1 MKKLL
6 TFLTMALLFY
16 GVGWAAIESVDFSA
30 QGYTNQQAI
39 ESYTGTNFTV
49 TFNKGTN
56 SNAPKYYT
64 SGTAIRVYGGSYF
77 TVSSTKTITNIE
89 IGFATG
95 EGTNAITTDVGTFE
109 NDEWNG
115 SATSVKFTVGGS
127 SGHRRIKI
135 IQVTVS
141 DGGST
146 TTYSISGVGETT
158 GGTVSATATSGI
170 TSGSTVTLTA
180 TPEDGYELTAF
191 TVNGTDVFSS
201 MAGPDANG
209 VYTYDITVT
218 SNVTVAATFSEQTT
232 PGADEYEL
240 VRNVSSLAAG
250 DQIIIVS
257 TGTDGPGSAM
267 STTQNNNNRG
277 ATSVTIANSKITPGS
292 AVQILT
298 LEKEGNNWLFNTGNG
313 YLYAASSSS
322 NYLRTEETPDANA
335 QATISISSNAA
346 TVTFQ
351 GTNTRNIINYNSS
364 NNIFSCY
371 ASGTVYLYKKVEAAG
386 AYTITVPT
394 GLTGG
399 SISTNKSTSNGN
411 ETITVTVE
419 PETGYQLSSLTYTP
433 EGGSATTITESNG
446 VYSFTMPT
454 ANVTLAATFSKVN
467 YAIAT
472 AVEPSNSG
480 CAVWMN
486 AGFTVIENVATAKY
500 EDVVKVQLHTVTG
513 WMVDPTMPITIVD
526 ANNNIITATLFD
538 DTQND
543 GPIYQFTMPAS
554 AVTITGHFAVYHP
567 TLKMGGLVNG
577 SEWISSA
584 DNAPAFTYDSDADKY
599 TISAYFTGNRD
610 EQGTCDYFF
619 LFEDGTA
626 KYPSASGNFWITNID
641 GTQFN
646 ISLNGGSSNNFRIVP
661 GVYDIE
667 INGDRTTMKVTQR
680 EYNLTFSPA
689 AGEVEQ
695 GTSVS
700 ANCPQL
706 VSDIAAINNAT
717 VTVGVNTD
725 NGSTWNENVALNTV
739 GQTTVYGKA
748 FIGNIAVTGNAA
760 YTVVKANNSNIYQ
773 RITSTNDLEVNKKY
787 LLVCESGLYAWAGT
801 GDDGES
807 ITITDH
813 KTTIESSS
821 NVNILTLNGSQ
832 DNYYFSFKD
841 GAETYYL
848 TYSGTGNNSIS
859 ATTTSPGAT
868 WAISFNND
876 GNAIIA
882 DGSSILRAYS
892 SGPDFRVYT
901 SSANQTV
908 QLYKQTVEEVKDY
921 TIDYA
926 VVTGGSATGAASANE
941 GEEITVTVT
950 AESGYACT
958 GITVSPAAEV
968 TDNND
973 GTYTFTMPASNVTVT
988 PTFASAYAITYVA
1001 TPAAGGTVT
1010 GVANAVEGS
1019 TVVINVTANDDYQ
1032 IESVKYSWGS
1042 QQSSVDVPF
1051 VNGNYQITMP
1061 GSATTVTATF
1071 VKIPHGISVVS
1082 SHGDVTGLPAT
1093 ATSGTSVTFTVTPN
1107 AGYVVSSVSGTFNNG
1122 SGSLNITDNGNGTY
1136 TFNMPASDVAIT
1148 VTYFASEDY
1157 ELLTDLADINAE
1169 DTYLIVGG
1177 AVSALGTYDKVMGKS
1192 TGSGIMGTVD
1202 LTSSNYD
1209 STTGIIT
1216 STADMAVVN
1225 FLVDDGTY
1233 AIHTADGYVNESSVT
1248 ASTPFYWTI
1257 DLDATSSRAQITS
1270 TNKHFSYNSSSP
1282 RWKAYDSE
1290 QGASYIFKL
1299 ANKNKVKRPTITG
1312 AAGEFLGQYNFIGN
1326 DNVTMACATDGAT
1339 IEYSLDGGTTWLN
1352 YSEAVE
1358 IVTNAAGN
1366 TVEVQARAT
1375 KTGMDPSEVVTATFT
1390 CIKPT
1395 APTFGSNGPDAYV
1408 NPVFV
1413 YPKSA
1418 LNDRRAYGEENVSFA
1433 YTTTGTVADATSPAV
1448 TTKNSN
1454 GYYILLDDNATL
1466 SVVTMINGI
1475 ASDPAG
1481 GAYTFSVDAPT
1492 FSLAGGNYDGNQQTR
1507 LSTETKTQQNNLS
1520 WNTVIYYTTGNT
1532 EFAFDATTGQ
1542 VTSEGWVAYDATN
1555 DPYLDILV
1563 QDSPV
1568 TIKAVTLSNYFN
1580 GQSEY
1585 RASEVTSETYVLTAA
1600 NLAITISP
1608 AAGTYV
1614 NAQNVTLGV
1623 KNEIGEYTIYYT
1635 TDGSDPSGNSG
1646 IEYTE
1651 PITVDHDM
1659 TIKVYAMD
1667 SRTGDGGT
1675 ATAEA
1680 AYKIG
1685 IQPVVYS
1692 PFPGT
1697 IYKGD
1702 DEDINV
1708 EMFSV
1713 TPNAKVYYTVAE
1725 GEGNWPADPTTAST
1739 LYSAP
1744 VPLETGKVYNFKAIS
1759 ALGSMVST
1767 VTPGTFTIQA
1777 KGSGWLNVK
1786 EMNEETG
1793 NAYKYFD
1800 NPVQVVYMSTWRANG
1815 EKPEF
1820 CFVRDNSGYGMIYF
1834 GNSNVEKY
1842 NDYTKYQMGDWLP
1855 GGSIKGQA
1863 SVWDNSFINELGNSS
1878 GTVSEW
1884 PETALGNSA
1893 ILPEETTNKAITDGW
1908 TYEGA
1913 YSGSDYAQYVN
1924 PEKNLFGH
1932 YVHMRKNTISNLSLV
1947 SQKYLGVITDQSG
1960 VPLNYYDGLYLFSG
1974 HNGRPTYD
1982 QAFFDNIQ
1990 NNGGTFDVYAIVY
2003 FYGSNANNSNYS
2015 NAPFEIFPID
2025 FEWIF
2030 KPKFNIESGE
2040 YDEPQTVSLTCET
2053 EGAQIWYKT
2062 SEMDDYV
2069 LYTEP
2074 FTVSTTTTIDAYS
2087 TIVTKY
2093 NDVMESVIE
2102 TINVRFATHVSPPF
2116 IQPDGGVY
2124 AVTDPAI
2131 DVTIIRFPELDDASV
2146 VQSDVNI
2153 WFTVDGSD
2161 PADENNPNRYEYT
2174 TENKEEHLDEIHTTT
2189 TVRAIAE
2196 YLGVYSEEA
2205 ISQTYTFVESN
2216 GIIYD
2221 LVTSVDQI
2229 NENGIYVIVAQPYH
2243 EAMSNVQG
2251 ATTRGTTGVKF
2262 VDEDMKTKVYG
2273 NQDVAVF
2280 TVTPL
2285 TNMDANGS
2293 GEKHFLFTTHN
2304 GATLAS
2310 NGILYVDET
2319 AADNGNTLLTE
2330 AEEDAMGNSVAVVTI
2345 DSDEGEQSHKA
2356 RIRFN
2361 YAGGDNRYLQYW
2373 NRDHYFTTYK
2383 TQDDERAV
2391 YLYYKEA
2398 TPLAT
2403 IEKEGVKN
2411 KQYTVA
2417 DRLLIVAANDAEHVI
2432 WAKDEGN
2439 VSIARTEI
2447 KNGQIDYMR
2456 YVAENDISSAQD
2468 AGVLFQDGDWDQSNW
2483 VMIKLLESDENY
2495 NSPSEYE
2502 GSYILPASLTGRYT
2516 DDLNYTIEAMTS
2528 LKDIV
2533 DATGGDFTPNV
2544 YCAANFLDA
2553 NLNLT
2558 ADSQGA
2564 PELPDGDRHFFFV
2577 NPKVQE
2583 VATIT
2588 YAVWDGTK
2596 FVMPARNDA
2605 GTINGAGL
2613 TGAFNVGWTYNGST
2627 PTLETGVAY
2636 QFTAVL
2642 NKVAQQGNAPR
2653 RAESTVEPGAFSA
2666 DAGKVV
2672 YPLDLTAD
2680 ENHIVTEVRDL
2691 NGNAVREVAS
2701 VKYVSITGVVSDKPF
2716 EGMNIIV
2723 TRYTDGT
2730 TSTAKVM
2737 R

>member
-16 GVGWAAIESVDFSA
+16 GVGWAAESVY
-30 QGYTNQQAI
+30 YTLDGTI
-39 ESYTGTNFTV
+39 SGGTNGYLTESEITQGSVSWIVTGNTVQSPWRIGGKSANNGVRTIYSTSPMGSAISKVSLTIGSTSGEIDVSSLKLTVYSDVTMTSVIDEVTGAFDFNSTIDFTPSHGDNWTSGAYYKFSFTV
-49 TFNKGTN
+49 NSTSSSSNKYFEFKKAEFYTSEEGGGTNPDPPITSERMTFVQTSTSAGTLTNAPSGVTATFSNTFNNNKEQITKNNTMTLTISGMSSRYKITGVTLNVHNNASSGNGDADVTMDGVSIGSMSITGLGNTYSEQDVTITECPFTGDLVITLTCTTN
-56 SNAPKYYT
+56 SVYCNAFYIDYEEIPAKTYDVT
-64 SGTAIRVYGGSYF
+64 VTQATGG
-77 TVSSTKTITNIE
+77 TIT
-89 IGFATG
+89 ASPVG
-95 EGTNAITTDVGTFE
+95 EDVVDAG
-109 NDEWNG
+109 DE
-115 SATSVKFTVGGS
+115 
-127 SGHRRIKI
+127 
-135 IQVTVS
+135 VTVS
-141 DGGST
+141 
-146 TTYSISGVGETT
+146 Y
-158 GGTVSATATSGI
+158 
-170 TSGSTVTLTA
+170 TLD
-180 TPEDGYELTAF
+180 EGYEFGSWSITGA
-191 TVNGTDVFSS
+191 T
-201 MAGPDANG
+201 GPDANG
-209 VYTYDITVT
+209 KLTVT
-218 SNVTVAATFSEQTT
+218 GDVTITATFNKVNYTLTRSSNSLSMGDVKITDASGNELGTQPTTAQMGDVVYFKLKTEYGYQPTSDPVTV
-232 PGADEYEL
+232 
-240 VRNVSSLAAG
+240 
-250 DQIIIVS
+250 
-257 TGTDGPGSAM
+257 
-267 STTQNNNNRG
+267 
-277 ATSVTIANSKITPGS
+277 
-292 AVQILT
+292 
-298 LEKEGNNWLFNTGNG
+298 
-313 YLYAASSSS
+313 
-322 NYLRTEETPDANA
+322 
-335 QATISISSNAA
+335 
-346 TVTFQ
+346 
-351 GTNTRNIINYNSS
+351 TNTTAN
-364 NNIFSCY
+364 
-371 ASGTVYLYKKVEAAG
+371 T
-386 AYTITVPT
+386 TI
-394 GLTGG
+394 
-399 SISTNKSTSNGN
+399 
-411 ETITVTVE
+411 
-419 PETGYQLSSLTYTP
+419 TP
-433 EGGSATTITESNG
+433 EGPTNG
-446 VYSFTMPT
+446 VY
-454 ANVTLAATFSKVN
+454 
-467 YAIAT
+467 
-472 AVEPSNSG
+472 
-480 CAVWMN
+480 
-486 AGFTVIENVATAKY
+486 
-500 EDVVKVQLHTVTG
+500 H
-513 WMVDPTMPITIVD
+513 
-526 ANNNIITATLFD
+526 
-538 DTQND
+538 
-543 GPIYQFTMPAS
+543 FTMPAGN
-554 AVTITGHFAVYHP
+554 VTIAATFQAYHGTLRLAGRFNGNTGWR
-567 TLKMGGLVNG
+567 TGTSG
-577 SEWISSA
+577 
-584 DNAPAFTYDSDADKY
+584 PAFTYDSANDKY
-599 TISAYFTGNRD
+599 TIDAYFTGEGDGN
-610 EQGTCDYFF
+610 YFF
-619 LFEDGTA
+619 ITYDGNA
-626 KYPSASGNFWITNID
+626 SYPSADGNWVVTNTTGTPVALTWDGNGHNFYID
-641 GTQFN
+641 N
-646 ISLNGGSSNNFRIVP
+646 
-661 GVYDIE
+661 GVYTIE
-667 INGDRTTMKVTQR
+667 LPGDLSTIAFTKKTPTI
-680 EYNLTFSPA
+680 TFNPA
-689 AGEVEQ
+689 SGSEVEQ

-700 ANCPQL
+700 ATSTLTDL
-706 VSDIAAINNAT
+706 VSAIQDENKGGT
-717 VTVGVNTD
+717 VTVTCNPAT
-725 NGSTWNENVALNTV
+725 LNTI
-739 GQTTVYGKA
+739 GSNQTVTA
-748 FIGNIAVTGNAA
+748 TATIGNYSESATAT
-760 YTVVKANNSNIYQ
+760 YTVVAVNNSNQFELVTDLSTQLIAGKKYIIVSENNNSAYSGNGDSATEITISNHTTTVDPTDVAYLTLGGSTGAWTFNFT
-773 RITSTNDLEVNKKY
+773 RNGSVYNVYHTSTTAVKDN
-787 LLVCESGLYAWAGT
+787 SFGA
-801 GDDGES
+801 S
-807 ITITDH
+807 
-813 KTTIESSS
+813 TTATPSE
-821 NVNILTLNGSQ
+821 
-832 DNYYFSFKD
+832 F
-841 GAETYYL
+841 
-848 TYSGTGNNSIS
+848 SIS
-859 ATTTSPGAT
+859 LNSGAFD
-868 WAISFNND
+868 IS
-876 GNAIIA
+876 A
-882 DGSSILRAYS
+882 DGKHLRANSATDFRFYDANS
-892 SGPDFRVYT
+892 SG
-901 SSANQTV
+901 SAI
-908 QLYKQTVEEVKDY
+908 QLYRQMVEEVKDY

-958 GITVSPAAEV
+958 GISVSPAAEV
-968 TDNND
+968 TDNGD

-1010 GVANAVEGS
+1010 GVANAAEGS

-1257 DLDATSSRAQITS
+1257 DLDATSSRVQITS

-1312 AAGEFLGQYNFIGN
+1312 AAGEFLGQYNFIGK

-1366 TVEVQARAT
+1366 TVVVQARAT

-1475 ASDPAG
+1475 ASDASG

-1600 NLAITISP
+1600 NLAVTISP

-1667 SRTGDGGT
+1667 SRTGDGGE

-1725 GEGNWPADPTTAST
+1725 GEGNWPTDPTTAST

-1744 VPLETGKVYNFKAIS
+1744 VPLETGKVYNFKAI
-1759 ALGSMVST
+1759 AVIGSMVST

-1786 EMNEETG
+1786 EMANSSQGTSKTLE
-1793 NAYKYFD
+1793 
-1800 NPVQVVYMSTWRANG
+1800 NPVQIIYMSKYRNG
-1815 EKPEF
+1815 DTSVPYPGEPEY
-1820 CFVRDNSGYGMIYF
+1820 CFVRDNSGYGLIYF
-1834 GNSNVEKY
+1834 GAGNIAAYK
-1842 NDYTKYQMGDWLP
+1842 DYEVFEMGDWIA
-1855 GGSIKGQA
+1855 GGEISGA
-1863 SVWDNSFINELGNSS
+1863 MSNWNSSFINELGGGSS
-1878 GTVSEW
+1878 TNYRVTSWPSE
-1884 PETALGNSA
+1884 TLGNTD
-1893 ILPEETTNKAITDGW
+1893 ILPEETTNLAITQGW
-1908 TYEGA
+1908 TYQGA
-1913 YSGSDYAQYVN
+1913 FTPSQDDGYDDHIDHD
-1924 PEKNLFGH
+1924 KNLFGH
-1932 YVHMRKNTISNLSLV
+1932 YVHMRKNTINNV
-1947 SQKYLGVITDQSG
+1947 TGDGNGNGKHAGIITDQSG
-1960 VPLNYYDGLYLFSG
+1960 VPLNYYDGFYLFSG
-1974 HNGRPTYD
+1974 YNGSPDYD
-1982 QAFFDNIQ
+1982 QTFFDNIQ
-1990 NNGGTFDVYAIVY
+1990 NKGGTFDVYAIVQ
-2003 FYGSNANNSNYS
+2003 FYGPNASNSSYS
-2015 NAPFEIFPID
+2015 NAPYEIFPID

-2030 KPKFNIESGE
+2030 KPEFNIESGE

-2116 IQPDGGVY
+2116 ITPDGGVY
-2124 AVTDPAI
+2124 AVTDRAI
-2131 DVTIIRFPELDDASV
+2131 DVTIIRYPELDDASV
-2146 VQSDVNI
+2146 MQSDVTI

-2189 TVRAIAE
+2189 TVRAISE
-2196 YLGVYSEEA
+2196 YHGMYSAEA

-2229 NENGIYVIVAQPYH
+2229 NEKGIYVIVAQPYH

-2285 TNMDANGS
+2285 THEGDTG

-2304 GATLAS
+2304 GATLVS

-2319 AADNGNTLLTE
+2319 AATNGNTLLTE

-2345 DSDEGEQSHKA
+2345 DNDEGEQSHKA

-2417 DRLLIVAANDAEHVI
+2417 DRLLVVAANNTEHVI

-2439 VSIARTEI
+2439 VSIAKTEI

-2456 YVAENDISSAQD
+2456 FVAEHDINNKEGAT
-2468 AGVLFQDGDWDQSNW
+2468 VKFQNGEWDQSNW
-2483 VMIKLLESDENY
+2483 VMIKLHSSDAHY
-2495 NSPSEYE
+2495 SKASDYE
-2502 GSYILPASLTGRYT
+2502 GHYIDPASFTGTYT
-2516 DDLNYTIEAMTS
+2516 DNVNYTMEAMADLN
-2528 LKDIV
+2528 V
-2533 DATGGDFTPNV
+2533 DLTKGGDFTPNV

-2558 ADSQGA
+2558 AESQGA

-2613 TGAFNVGWTYNGST
+2613 TGAFEVGWTYNGST

-2653 RAESTVEPGAFSA
+2653 RAESTVTPQQQAA
-2666 DAGKVV
+2666 DGTKVV

-2691 NGNAVREVAS
+2691 TGNAVREVAS

>member
-1 MKKLL
+1 
-6 TFLTMALLFY
+6 MALLFY
-16 GVGWAAIESVDFSA
+16 GVGWAAD
-30 QGYTNQQAI
+30 
-39 ESYTGTNFTV
+39 
-49 TFNKGTN
+49 
-56 SNAPKYYT
+56 
-64 SGTAIRVYGGSYF
+64 
-77 TVSSTKTITNIE
+77 KTITLDYSSFGLTGSYSLKTATVD
-89 IGFATG
+89 GFG
-95 EGTNAITTDVGTFE
+95 
-109 NDEWNG
+109 
-115 SATSVKFTVGGS
+115 FTVNQGYKGS
-127 SGHRRIKI
+127 GDVIQMNSSKGNGTLYNTTPIPGLKSIKI
-135 IQVTVS
+135 NVASGNKTYTVTT
-141 DGGST
+141 GT
-146 TTYSISGVGETT
+146 TQNPTANSQTGTT
-158 GGTVSATATSGI
+158 GGTYTTVSGDTYFQLKVSGASYFSSIVI
-170 TSGSTVTLTA
+170 TYDDSGSTTETVA
-180 TPEDGYELTAF
+180 TPTFSPEA
-191 TVNGTDVFSS
+191 GT
-201 MAGPDANG
+201 
-209 VYTYDITVT
+209 YT
-218 SNVTVAATFSEQTT
+218 SAQNVTISCATNDATIYYTT
-232 PGADEYEL
+232 DGSDPDENSSVYSSAI
-240 VRNVSSLAAG
+240 NVSSTTTIKAMAAATG
-250 DQIIIVS
+250 YNNSQIS
-257 TGTDGPGSAM
+257 SATYTIEPAGLM
-267 STTQNNNNRG
+267 YFTPTSSKAGVLSNAPEGVTAAISNSFSGFIGGRG
-277 ATSVTIANSKITPGS
+277 AQATMTN
-292 AVQILT
+292 
-298 LEKEGNNWLFNTGNG
+298 
-313 YLYAASSSS
+313 SSS
-322 NYLRTEETPDANA
+322 NPGIITFANIPNTYKVTKIA
-335 QATISISSNAA
+335 AEYCTNSSAGAGTISATSDGNAIGNSFS
-346 TVTFQ
+346 VTSTG
-351 GTNTRNIINYNSS
+351 GTTIREAILFENSAGLS
-364 NNIFSCY
+364 LNNINVSTVATQNSIFIY
-371 ASGTVYLYKKVEAAG
+371 RVKVYLEEEVAG
-386 AYTITVPT
+386 SYTITVPT

-399 SISTNKSTSNGN
+399 SISASKTSSNGN

-419 PETGYQLSSLTYTP
+419 PETGYELTSLTYTP
-433 EGGSATTITESNG
+433 EGGSATAITESNG

-467 YAIAT
+467 YAINT
-472 AVEPSNSG
+472 AVDPAGAGE
-480 CAVWMN
+480 VWMRG
-486 AGFTVIENVATAKY
+486 GFETINNVATSTY
-500 EDVVKVQLHTVTG
+500 GTTVTVKLHTNSG
-513 WMVDPTMPITIVD
+513 YMVDGITVVD
-526 ANNNIITATLFD
+526 TDNNEIGTTL
-538 DTQND
+538 TNTEND
-543 GPIYQFTMPAS
+543 GKTYTFTMPAS

-619 LFEDGTA
+619 FFEDGTA
-626 KYPSASGNFWITNID
+626 KYPSASGNFWITNTD

-646 ISLNGGSSNNFRIVP
+646 ISLTGGSSNNFRIVP

-667 INGDRTTMKVTQR
+667 INGGRTTMTVTKR
-680 EYNLTFSPA
+680 NYSLTFSPA

-706 VSDIAAINNAT
+706 VSDIAAINADAT

-725 NGSTWNENVALNTV
+725 NGSTWNADVTLSNVGPA
-739 GQTTVYGKA
+739 TVYGKA
-748 FIGNIAVTGNAA
+748 YINNLAVTGSAN
-760 YTVVKANNSNIYQ
+760 YTVVAVNNSNEYEL
-773 RITSTNDLEVNKKY
+773 ITSTDGLIANKKY
-787 LLVCESGLYAWAGT
+787 LLVCESGAYAYKG
-801 GDDGES
+801 GKLGEDIS
-807 ITITDH
+807 ITSH
-813 KTTIESSS
+813 KTTLSNENGPNVKPLLMSSE
-821 NVNILTLNGSQ
+821 NINGTT
-832 DNYYFSFKD
+832 YYNFSYTD
-841 GAETYYL
+841 GGTTYYL
-848 TYSGTGNNSIS
+848 ANVSNANDGIGTETTLSDAGRWEVNSI
-859 ATTTSPGAT
+859 TSEK
-868 WAISFNND
+868 AILVNKSTDRF
-876 GNAIIA
+876 
-882 DGSSILRAYS
+882 LRAYS
-892 SGPDFRVYT
+892 TGKDFRSYT
-901 SSANQTV
+901 TETNQTV

-958 GITVSPAAEV
+958 GISVTGVAASDI

-1001 TPAAGGTVT
+1001 NPTAGGTVT

-1358 IVTNAAGN
+1358 ITTNAAGN

-1697 IYKGD
+1697 IYKGN

-1759 ALGSMVST
+1759 ALGSLVST

-1913 YSGSDYAQYVN
+1913 YSGSDYAQYVD

-2229 NENGIYVIVAQPYH
+2229 NEKGIYVIVAQPYH

-2319 AADNGNTLLTE
+2319 AAANGNTLLTE

-2411 KQYTVA
+2411 QQYTVA
-2417 DRLLIVAANDAEHVI
+2417 DRLLVVAANNTEHVI

-2468 AGVLFQDGDWDQSNW
+2468 AGVLFQKGDWDQSNW

-2495 NSPSEYE
+2495 NSPSKYE

-2516 DDLNYTIEAMTS
+2516 DDLNYTIEAMSS

-2558 ADSQGA
+2558 AESQGA

-2680 ENHIVTEVRDL
+2680 ESHIVTEVRDL
-2691 NGNAVREVAS
+2691 TGNAVREVVS

>member
-1 MKKLL
+1 M
-6 TFLTMALLFY
+6 
-16 GVGWAAIESVDFSA
+16 GS
-30 QGYTNQQAI
+30 QARI
-39 ESYTGTNFTV
+39 TSITV
-49 TFNKGTN
+49 TYESSGTEPDPT
-56 SNAPKYYT
+56 APSGTITFSPAAGEVT
-64 SGTAIRVYGGSYF
+64 SGT
-77 TVSSTKTITNIE
+77 TVSMSFSGTCSGIKYTTN
-89 IGFATG
+89 GDNPDATH
-95 EGTNAITTDVGTFE
+95 GTVYDANNPPAITAATTLKAAAYNFSNSQYAFGTVATAAYTVAASGSAAKYKRISSTNDLIVGKKYLVVGTTS
-109 NDEWNG
+109 
-115 SATSVKFTVGGS
+115 SATYVMNTTLTGSRAGRTSVTPDSQGYIEESSGMAVITLGGS
-127 SGHRRIKI
+127 SGAWTLSTSAGYVGAKGSGTMDYTSTAQTANISFDANGYAI
-135 IQVTVS
+135 ISLSGNSSYPELRHNTSSQWFACYATSSGTAKVYLYKEVEPVVEKAYDVTVTQPS
-141 DGGST
+141 
-146 TTYSISGVGETT
+146 V
-158 GGTVSATATSGI
+158 GGTI
-170 TSGSTVTLTA
+170 TA
-180 TPEDGYELTAF
+180 TPVGEKVVDAGDKITVTATPDTGYELTAW
-191 TVNGTDVFSS
+191 TITGASES
-201 MAGPDANG
+201 APDAN
-209 VYTYDITVT
+209 DQITAT
-218 SNVTVAATFSEQTT
+218 GNVT
-232 PGADEYEL
+232 
-240 VRNVSSLAAG
+240 
-250 DQIIIVS
+250 
-257 TGTDGPGSAM
+257 
-267 STTQNNNNRG
+267 
-277 ATSVTIANSKITPGS
+277 IT
-292 AVQILT
+292 
-298 LEKEGNNWLFNTGNG
+298 
-313 YLYAASSSS
+313 
-322 NYLRTEETPDANA
+322 
-335 QATISISSNAA
+335 
-346 TVTFQ
+346 
-351 GTNTRNIINYNSS
+351 
-364 NNIFSCY
+364 
-371 ASGTVYLYKKVEAAG
+371 
-386 AYTITVPT
+386 
-394 GLTGG
+394 
-399 SISTNKSTSNGN
+399 
-411 ETITVTVE
+411 
-419 PETGYQLSSLTYTP
+419 
-433 EGGSATTITESNG
+433 
-446 VYSFTMPT
+446 
-454 ANVTLAATFSKVN
+454 ATFSKVK
-467 YAIAT
+467 YAIST
-472 AVEPSNSG
+472 AVDPAGAGE
-480 CAVWMN
+480 VWMQG
-486 AGFTVIENVATAKY
+486 GFETINNVATSTY
-500 EDVVKVQLHTVTG
+500 GTTVTVKLHTNSG
-513 WMVDPTMPITIVD
+513 YMVDGITVVD
-526 ANNNIITATLFD
+526 TDNNEIGTTL
-538 DTQND
+538 TNTEND
-543 GPIYQFTMPAS
+543 GKTYTFTMPAS

-577 SEWISSA
+577 STWISSV
-584 DNAPAFTYDSDADKY
+584 DNAPAFTYDSDSDKY

-626 KYPSASGNFWITNID
+626 KYPSASGNFWITNTD

-680 EYNLTFSPA
+680 EYNLSFAPA
-689 AGEVEQ
+689 AGEVEA

-700 ANCPQL
+700 ASCAQF
-706 VSDIAAINNAT
+706 VSDIAAINADAT

-725 NGSTWNENVALNTV
+725 NGSTWNADVTLSNVGPA
-739 GQTTVYGKA
+739 TVYGKA
-748 FIGNIAVTGNAA
+748 YINNLAVTGSAN
-760 YTVVKANNSNIYQ
+760 YTVVAVNNSNQFELVTDLSTQLIAGKKYIIVSENNNSAYSGNGDSATEITISNHTTTVDPTDVAYLTLGGSTGAWTFNFT
-773 RITSTNDLEVNKKY
+773 RNGSVYNVYHTSTTAVKDN
-787 LLVCESGLYAWAGT
+787 SFGA
-801 GDDGES
+801 S
-807 ITITDH
+807 
-813 KTTIESSS
+813 TTANPSE
-821 NVNILTLNGSQ
+821 
-832 DNYYFSFKD
+832 F
-841 GAETYYL
+841 
-848 TYSGTGNNSIS
+848 SIS
-859 ATTTSPGAT
+859 LSSGAFD
-868 WAISFNND
+868 IS
-876 GNAIIA
+876 A
-882 DGSSILRAYS
+882 DGKHLRANSATDFRFYDANS
-892 SGPDFRVYT
+892 SG
-901 SSANQTV
+901 SAI
-908 QLYKQTVEEVKDY
+908 QLYRQMAEEVKDY

-968 TDNND
+968 TDNGD

-1001 TPAAGGTVT
+1001 NPTAGGSVT
-1010 GVANAVEGS
+1010 GVASAVEGS

-1157 ELLTDLADINAE
+1157 ELLTDLSDINAE
-1169 DTYLIVGG
+1169 DTYLLVGTNKDYVMG
-1177 AVSALGTYDKVMGKS
+1177 PKGSNNYATAVSVTPDE
-1192 TGSGIMGTVD
+1192 
-1202 LTSSNYD
+1202 N
-1209 STTGIIT
+1209 GIIT
-1216 STADMAVVN
+1216 STAEMAIVN
-1225 FLVDDGTY
+1225 FVISDGTY
-1233 AIHTADGYVNESSVT
+1233 AIHTAEGYMNN
-1248 ASTPFYWTI
+1248 
-1257 DLDATSSRAQITS
+1257 TS
-1270 TNKHFSYNSSSP
+1270 TSNNGLSFSGTPVYANITLNEQTSAATIQLVDNTSRGLLSFNTGSP
-1282 RWKAYDSE
+1282 RWLFYGTS
-1290 QGASYIFKL
+1290 QGTTYIYKL

-1312 AAGEFLGQYNFIGN
+1312 AAGEFLGQYNFIGK

-1475 ASDPAG
+1475 ASDAAG
-1481 GAYTFSVDAPT
+1481 GAYSFSVDAPT

-1600 NLAITISP
+1600 NLAVTISP

-1667 SRTGDGGT
+1667 SRTGAGGT

-1725 GEGNWPADPTTAST
+1725 GEGNYPADPTTAST

-1744 VPLETGKVYNFKAIS
+1744 VPLETGKVYNFKAI
-1759 ALGSMVST
+1759 AVIGSMVST
-1767 VTPGTFTIQA
+1767 VTPGTFSIQA

-1884 PETALGNSA
+1884 PETALGNTA

-2025 FEWIF
+2025 FEWIY

-2116 IQPDGGVY
+2116 IEPDGGVY

-2229 NENGIYVIVAQPYH
+2229 NEKGIYVIVAQPYH

-2319 AADNGNTLLTE
+2319 AAANGNTLLTE

-2613 TGAFNVGWTYNGST
+2613 TGAFEVGWKYNGST

-2653 RAESTVEPGAFSA
+2653 RAESTVTPQQQAA

-2680 ENHIVTEVRDL
+2680 ESHIVTEVRDL
-2691 NGNAVREVAS
+2691 TGNAVREVAS

>member
-1 MKKLL
+1 MSKVIEVSNNAINDVQWKFIKYIDNSVSPVTTSYQFNKNGTDDNLYC
-6 TFLTMALLFY
+6 TNNNNGVRVGVNTNNSFTIQNNFL
-16 GVGWAAIESVDFSA
+16 
-30 QGYTNQQAI
+30 
-39 ESYTGTNFTV
+39 
-49 TFNKGTN
+49 FNKGTN
-56 SNAPKYYT
+56 RYV
-64 SGTAIRVYGGSYF
+64 GVYNDQDWRCYLSY
-77 TVSSTKTITNIE
+77 STNIANTRVAFYKKVE
-89 IGFATG
+89 
-95 EGTNAITTDVGTFE
+95 AIVEKAYD
-109 NDEWNG
+109 
-115 SATSVKFTVGGS
+115 
-127 SGHRRIKI
+127 
-135 IQVTVS
+135 VTV
-141 DGGST
+141 T
-146 TTYSISGVGETT
+146 QAT
-158 GGTVSATATSGI
+158 GGTI
-170 TSGSTVTLTA
+170 TA
-180 TPEDGYELTAF
+180 TPVGEKVVDAGDKITVTATPDTGYELTAW
-191 TVNGTDVFSS
+191 TITGASES
-201 MAGPDANG
+201 APDAN
-209 VYTYDITVT
+209 DQITAT
-218 SNVTVAATFSEQTT
+218 GNVT
-232 PGADEYEL
+232 
-240 VRNVSSLAAG
+240 
-250 DQIIIVS
+250 
-257 TGTDGPGSAM
+257 
-267 STTQNNNNRG
+267 
-277 ATSVTIANSKITPGS
+277 IT
-292 AVQILT
+292 
-298 LEKEGNNWLFNTGNG
+298 
-313 YLYAASSSS
+313 
-322 NYLRTEETPDANA
+322 
-335 QATISISSNAA
+335 
-346 TVTFQ
+346 
-351 GTNTRNIINYNSS
+351 
-364 NNIFSCY
+364 
-371 ASGTVYLYKKVEAAG
+371 
-386 AYTITVPT
+386 
-394 GLTGG
+394 
-399 SISTNKSTSNGN
+399 
-411 ETITVTVE
+411 
-419 PETGYQLSSLTYTP
+419 
-433 EGGSATTITESNG
+433 
-446 VYSFTMPT
+446 
-454 ANVTLAATFSKVN
+454 ATFSKVK
-467 YAIAT
+467 YAIST
-472 AVEPSNSG
+472 AVDPAGAGE
-480 CAVWMN
+480 VWMQG
-486 AGFTVIENVATAKY
+486 GFETINNVATSTFGTT
-500 EDVVKVQLHTVTG
+500 VTVKLHTNSG
-513 WMVDPTMPITIVD
+513 YMVDGITVVD
-526 ANNNIITATLFD
+526 TDNNEIGTTL
-538 DTQND
+538 TSTEND
-543 GPIYQFTMPAS
+543 GKTYTFTMPAS

-646 ISLNGGSSNNFRIVP
+646 ISLTGGSSNNFRIVP

-680 EYNLTFSPA
+680 EYNLSFAPA
-689 AGEVEQ
+689 AGDVEA

-700 ANCPQL
+700 ASCAQF
-706 VSDIAAINNAT
+706 VSDIAAINANET

-725 NGSTWNENVALNTV
+725 NGSTWNADVTLSNVGPA
-739 GQTTVYGKA
+739 TVYGKA
-748 FIGNIAVTGNAA
+748 YINNLAVTGSAN
-760 YTVVKANNSNIYQ
+760 YTVVAVNNSNEYEL
-773 RITSTNDLEVNKKY
+773 ITSTDGLIANKKY
-787 LLVCESGLYAWAGT
+787 LLVCESGAYAYKG
-801 GDDGES
+801 GKLGEDIS
-807 ITITDH
+807 ITSH
-813 KTTIESSS
+813 KTTLSNENGPNVKPLLMSSE
-821 NVNILTLNGSQ
+821 NINGTT
-832 DNYYFSFKD
+832 YYNFSYTD
-841 GAETYYL
+841 GGTTYYL
-848 TYSGTGNNSIS
+848 ANVSNANDGIGTETTLSDAGRWEVNSI
-859 ATTTSPGAT
+859 TSEK
-868 WAISFNND
+868 AILVNKSTDRF
-876 GNAIIA
+876 
-882 DGSSILRAYS
+882 LRAYS
-892 SGPDFRVYT
+892 TGKDFRSYT
-901 SSANQTV
+901 TETNQTV
-908 QLYKQTVEEVKDY
+908 QLYRQMVEEVKDY

-968 TDNND
+968 TDNGD

-1001 TPAAGGTVT
+1001 NPTAGGSVT
-1010 GVANAVEGS
+1010 GVASAVEDARVYV
-1019 TVVINVTANDDYQ
+1019 TVTPNADYQ
-1032 IESVKYSWGS
+1032 LESLVYSWNDGASS
-1042 QQSSVDVPF
+1042 QSVSGAGTAENPYYF
-1051 VNGNYQITMP
+1051 NMP
-1061 GSATTVTATF
+1061 HYATVVTATF
-1071 VKIPHGISVVS
+1071 VKIPHSISVVS
-1082 SHGDVTGLPAT
+1082 SHGEVTGIPET

-1122 SGSLNITDNGNGTY
+1122 NSSLNITHNSNGTY
-1136 TFNMPASDVAIT
+1136 TFSMPAS
-1148 VTYFASEDY
+1148 
-1157 ELLTDLADINAE
+1157 
-1169 DTYLIVGG
+1169 YLIVGG

-1257 DLDATSSRAQITS
+1257 DLDATSSRVQITS

-1312 AAGEFLGQYNFIGN
+1312 AAGEFLGQYNFIGK

-1358 IVTNAAGN
+1358 ITTNAAGN

-1475 ASDPAG
+1475 ASDASG

-1623 KNEIGEYTIYYT
+1623 KNEIGDYTIYYT
-1635 TDGSDPSGNSG
+1635 TDGSDPSENSG

-1667 SRTGDGGT
+1667 SRTSGGGE

-1680 AYKIG
+1680 VYKIG

-1744 VPLETGKVYNFKAIS
+1744 VPLETGKVYNFKAI
-1759 ALGSMVST
+1759 AVIGSMVST

-1786 EMNEETG
+1786 EMANSSQGTSKTLE
-1793 NAYKYFD
+1793 
-1800 NPVQVVYMSTWRANG
+1800 NPVQIIYMSKYRNG
-1815 EKPEF
+1815 DTSVPYPGEPEY
-1820 CFVRDNSGYGMIYF
+1820 CFVRDNSGYGLIYF
-1834 GNSNVEKY
+1834 GAGNIAAYK
-1842 NDYTKYQMGDWLP
+1842 DYEVFEMGDWIA
-1855 GGSIKGQA
+1855 GGEISGA
-1863 SVWDNSFINELGNSS
+1863 MSNWNSSFINELGGGSS
-1878 GTVSEW
+1878 TNYRVTSWPSE
-1884 PETALGNSA
+1884 TLGNTD
-1893 ILPEETTNKAITDGW
+1893 ILPEETTNLAITQGW
-1908 TYEGA
+1908 TYQGA
-1913 YSGSDYAQYVN
+1913 FTPSQDDGYDDHIDHD
-1924 PEKNLFGH
+1924 KNLFGH
-1932 YVHMRKNTISNLSLV
+1932 YVHMRKNTINNV
-1947 SQKYLGVITDQSG
+1947 TGDGNGNGKHAGIITDQSG
-1960 VPLNYYDGLYLFSG
+1960 VPLNYYDGFYLFSG
-1974 HNGRPTYD
+1974 YNGSPDYD
-1982 QAFFDNIQ
+1982 QTFFDNIQ
-1990 NNGGTFDVYAIVY
+1990 NKGGTFDVYAIVQ
-2003 FYGSNANNSNYS
+2003 FYGPNASNSSYS
-2015 NAPFEIFPID
+2015 NAPYEIFPID

-2030 KPKFNIESGE
+2030 KPEFNIESGE

-2116 IQPDGGVY
+2116 ITPDGGVY
-2124 AVTDPAI
+2124 AVTDRAI
-2131 DVTIIRFPELDDASV
+2131 DVTIIRYPELDDASV
-2146 VQSDVNI
+2146 MQSDVTI

-2189 TVRAIAE
+2189 TVRAISE
-2196 YLGVYSEEA
+2196 YHGMYSAEA

-2229 NENGIYVIVAQPYH
+2229 NEKGIYVIVAQPYH

-2285 TNMDANGS
+2285 THEGDTG

-2304 GATLAS
+2304 GATLVS

-2319 AADNGNTLLTE
+2319 AATNGNTLLTE

-2345 DSDEGEQSHKA
+2345 DNDEGEQSHKA

-2417 DRLLIVAANDAEHVI
+2417 DRLLVVAANNTEHVI

-2439 VSIARTEI
+2439 VSIAKTEI

-2456 YVAENDISSAQD
+2456 FVAEHDINNKEGAT
-2468 AGVLFQDGDWDQSNW
+2468 VKFQNGEWDQSNW
-2483 VMIKLLESDENY
+2483 VMIKLHSSDAHY
-2495 NSPSEYE
+2495 SKASDYE
-2502 GSYILPASLTGRYT
+2502 GHYIDPASFTGTYT
-2516 DDLNYTIEAMTS
+2516 DNVNYTMEAMADLN
-2528 LKDIV
+2528 V
-2533 DATGGDFTPNV
+2533 DLTKGGDFTPNV

-2558 ADSQGA
+2558 AESQGA

-2613 TGAFNVGWTYNGST
+2613 TGAFEVGWTYNGST

-2653 RAESTVEPGAFSA
+2653 RAESTVTPQQQAA
-2666 DAGKVV
+2666 DGTKVV

-2691 NGNAVREVAS
+2691 TGNAVREVAS

>member
-1 MKKLL
+1 MTL
-6 TFLTMALLFY
+6 TISGMSSRYKITGVTLNVHNNASSGNGDADVTMDGVSIGSMSITGLGNTYSEQDVTITECPFTGDLVITLTCTTNSVYCNAFY
-16 GVGWAAIESVDFSA
+16 IDYEEIPAKTYDV
-30 QGYTNQQAI
+30 
-39 ESYTGTNFTV
+39 TV
-49 TFNKGTN
+49 TQAT
-56 SNAPKYYT
+56 
-64 SGTAIRVYGGSYF
+64 GG
-77 TVSSTKTITNIE
+77 TIT
-89 IGFATG
+89 ASPVG
-95 EGTNAITTDVGTFE
+95 EDVVDAG
-109 NDEWNG
+109 DE
-115 SATSVKFTVGGS
+115 
-127 SGHRRIKI
+127 
-135 IQVTVS
+135 VTVS
-141 DGGST
+141 
-146 TTYSISGVGETT
+146 Y
-158 GGTVSATATSGI
+158 
-170 TSGSTVTLTA
+170 TLD
-180 TPEDGYELTAF
+180 EGYEFGSWSITGA
-191 TVNGTDVFSS
+191 T
-201 MAGPDANG
+201 GPDANG
-209 VYTYDITVT
+209 KLTVT
-218 SNVTVAATFSEQTT
+218 GDVTITATFNKVNYTLTRSSNSLSMGDVKITDASGNELGTQPTTAQMGDVVYFKLKTEYGYQPTSDPVTV
-232 PGADEYEL
+232 
-240 VRNVSSLAAG
+240 
-250 DQIIIVS
+250 
-257 TGTDGPGSAM
+257 
-267 STTQNNNNRG
+267 
-277 ATSVTIANSKITPGS
+277 
-292 AVQILT
+292 
-298 LEKEGNNWLFNTGNG
+298 
-313 YLYAASSSS
+313 
-322 NYLRTEETPDANA
+322 
-335 QATISISSNAA
+335 
-346 TVTFQ
+346 
-351 GTNTRNIINYNSS
+351 TNTTAN
-364 NNIFSCY
+364 
-371 ASGTVYLYKKVEAAG
+371 T
-386 AYTITVPT
+386 TI
-394 GLTGG
+394 
-399 SISTNKSTSNGN
+399 
-411 ETITVTVE
+411 
-419 PETGYQLSSLTYTP
+419 TP
-433 EGGSATTITESNG
+433 EGPTNG
-446 VYSFTMPT
+446 VY
-454 ANVTLAATFSKVN
+454 
-467 YAIAT
+467 
-472 AVEPSNSG
+472 
-480 CAVWMN
+480 
-486 AGFTVIENVATAKY
+486 
-500 EDVVKVQLHTVTG
+500 H
-513 WMVDPTMPITIVD
+513 
-526 ANNNIITATLFD
+526 
-538 DTQND
+538 
-543 GPIYQFTMPAS
+543 FTMPAGN
-554 AVTITGHFAVYHP
+554 VTIAATFQAYHGTLRLAGRFNGNTGWR
-567 TLKMGGLVNG
+567 TGTSG
-577 SEWISSA
+577 
-584 DNAPAFTYDSDADKY
+584 PAFTYDSANDKY
-599 TISAYFTGNRD
+599 TIDAYFTGEGDGN
-610 EQGTCDYFF
+610 YFF
-619 LFEDGTA
+619 ITYDGNA
-626 KYPSASGNFWITNID
+626 SYPSADGNWVVTNTTGTPVALTWDGNGHNFYID
-641 GTQFN
+641 N
-646 ISLNGGSSNNFRIVP
+646 
-661 GVYDIE
+661 GVYTIE
-667 INGDRTTMKVTQR
+667 LPGDLSTIAFTKKTPTI
-680 EYNLTFSPA
+680 TFNPA
-689 AGEVEQ
+689 SGSEVEQ

-700 ANCPQL
+700 ATSTLTDL
-706 VSDIAAINNAT
+706 VSAIQDENKGGT
-717 VTVGVNTD
+717 VTVTCNPAT
-725 NGSTWNENVALNTV
+725 LNTI
-739 GQTTVYGKA
+739 GSNQTVTA
-748 FIGNIAVTGNAA
+748 TATIGNYSESATAT
-760 YTVVKANNSNIYQ
+760 YTVVAVNNSNQFELVTDLSTQLIAGKKYIIVSENNNSAYSGNGDSATEITISNHTTTVDPTDVAYLTLGGSTGAWTFNFT
-773 RITSTNDLEVNKKY
+773 RNGSVYNVYHTSTTAVKDN
-787 LLVCESGLYAWAGT
+787 SFGA
-801 GDDGES
+801 S
-807 ITITDH
+807 
-813 KTTIESSS
+813 TTATPSE
-821 NVNILTLNGSQ
+821 
-832 DNYYFSFKD
+832 F
-841 GAETYYL
+841 
-848 TYSGTGNNSIS
+848 SIS
-859 ATTTSPGAT
+859 LNSGAFD
-868 WAISFNND
+868 IS
-876 GNAIIA
+876 A
-882 DGSSILRAYS
+882 DGKHLRANSATDFRFYDANS
-892 SGPDFRVYT
+892 SG
-901 SSANQTV
+901 SAI
-908 QLYKQTVEEVKDY
+908 QLYRQMVEEVKDY

-958 GITVSPAAEV
+958 GISVSPAAEV
-968 TDNND
+968 TDNGD

-1010 GVANAVEGS
+1010 GVANAAEGS

-1257 DLDATSSRAQITS
+1257 DLDATSSRVQITS

-1312 AAGEFLGQYNFIGN
+1312 AAGEFLGQYNFIGK

-1366 TVEVQARAT
+1366 TVVVQARAT

-1475 ASDPAG
+1475 ASDASG

-1600 NLAITISP
+1600 NLAVTISP

-1667 SRTGDGGT
+1667 SRTGDGGE

-1725 GEGNWPADPTTAST
+1725 GEGNWPTDPTTAST

-1744 VPLETGKVYNFKAIS
+1744 VPLETGKVYNFKAI
-1759 ALGSMVST
+1759 AVIGSMVST

-1786 EMNEETG
+1786 EMANSSQGTSKTLE
-1793 NAYKYFD
+1793 
-1800 NPVQVVYMSTWRANG
+1800 NPVQIIYMSKYRNG
-1815 EKPEF
+1815 DTSVPYPGEPEY
-1820 CFVRDNSGYGMIYF
+1820 CFVRDNSGYGLIYF
-1834 GNSNVEKY
+1834 GAGNIAAYK
-1842 NDYTKYQMGDWLP
+1842 DYEVFEMGDWIA
-1855 GGSIKGQA
+1855 GGEISGA
-1863 SVWDNSFINELGNSS
+1863 MSNWNSSFINELGGGSS
-1878 GTVSEW
+1878 TNYRVTSWPSE
-1884 PETALGNSA
+1884 TLGNTD
-1893 ILPEETTNKAITDGW
+1893 ILPEETTNLAITQGW
-1908 TYEGA
+1908 TYQGA
-1913 YSGSDYAQYVN
+1913 FTPSQDDGYDDHIDHD
-1924 PEKNLFGH
+1924 KNLFGH
-1932 YVHMRKNTISNLSLV
+1932 YVHMRKNTINNV
-1947 SQKYLGVITDQSG
+1947 TGDGNGNGKHAGIITDQSG
-1960 VPLNYYDGLYLFSG
+1960 VPLNYYDGFYLFSG
-1974 HNGRPTYD
+1974 YNGSPDYD
-1982 QAFFDNIQ
+1982 QTFFDNIQ
-1990 NNGGTFDVYAIVY
+1990 NKGGTFDVYAIVQ
-2003 FYGSNANNSNYS
+2003 FYGPNASNSSYS
-2015 NAPFEIFPID
+2015 NAPYEIFPID

-2030 KPKFNIESGE
+2030 KPEFNIESGE

-2116 IQPDGGVY
+2116 ITPDGGVY
-2124 AVTDPAI
+2124 AVTDRAI
-2131 DVTIIRFPELDDASV
+2131 DVTIIRYPELDDASV
-2146 VQSDVNI
+2146 MQSDVTI

-2189 TVRAIAE
+2189 TVRAISE
-2196 YLGVYSEEA
+2196 YHGMYSAEA

-2229 NENGIYVIVAQPYH
+2229 NEKGIYVIVAQPYH

-2285 TNMDANGS
+2285 THEGDTG

-2304 GATLAS
+2304 GATLVS

-2319 AADNGNTLLTE
+2319 AATNGNTLLTE

-2345 DSDEGEQSHKA
+2345 DNDEGEQSHKA

-2417 DRLLIVAANDAEHVI
+2417 DRLLVVAANNTEHVI

-2439 VSIARTEI
+2439 VSIAKTEI

-2456 YVAENDISSAQD
+2456 FVAEHDINNKEGAT
-2468 AGVLFQDGDWDQSNW
+2468 VKFQNGEWDQSNW
-2483 VMIKLLESDENY
+2483 VMIKLHSSDAHY
-2495 NSPSEYE
+2495 SKASDYE
-2502 GSYILPASLTGRYT
+2502 GHYIDPASFTGTYT
-2516 DDLNYTIEAMTS
+2516 DNVNYTMEAMADLN
-2528 LKDIV
+2528 V
-2533 DATGGDFTPNV
+2533 DLTKGGDFTPNV

-2558 ADSQGA
+2558 AESQGA

-2613 TGAFNVGWTYNGST
+2613 TGAFEVGWTYNGST

-2653 RAESTVEPGAFSA
+2653 RAESTVTPQQQAA
-2666 DAGKVV
+2666 DGTKVV

-2691 NGNAVREVAS
+2691 TGNAVREVAS